1 MAPSMTTVE
10 APNGELAEKIFE
22 ALKNVYDPEI
32 PFNIVDLGLIY
43 ELRVNE
49 KGEVYIKMT
58 VTAPG
63 CPVGPWL
70 LDEVRDACNTVEGVS
85 KVDVELV
92 FDPPWTPEMM
102 SDEAHRALGI

>member
-1 MAPSMTTVE
+1 MISVSPSREMAERV
-10 APNGELAEKIFE
+10 LE
-22 ALKNVYDPEI
+22 ALKVVYDPEI

-43 ELRVNE
+43 ELNLNE
-49 KGEVYIKMT
+49 KGEVKVKMT
-58 VTAPG
+58 VTSPG

-70 LDEVRDACNTVEGVS
+70 LDEVRNACLSVPGIT

-102 SDEAHRALGI
+102 SEEAHKMLGI

>member
-1 MAPSMTTVE
+1 MISVSPSREMAERV
-10 APNGELAEKIFE
+10 LE
-22 ALKNVYDPEI
+22 ALKVVYDPEI

-43 ELRVNE
+43 ELNINE
-49 KGEVYIKMT
+49 KGEVKVKMT
-58 VTAPG
+58 VTSPG

-70 LDEVRDACNTVEGVS
+70 LDEVRNACLSVPGIT

-102 SDEAHRALGI
+102 SEGAHKMLGI

>member
-1 MAPSMTTVE
+1 MAERV
-10 APNGELAEKIFE
+10 LE
-22 ALKNVYDPEI
+22 ALKVVYDPEI

-43 ELRVNE
+43 ELNLNE
-49 KGEVYIKMT
+49 KGEVKVKMT
-58 VTAPG
+58 VTSPG

-70 LDEVRDACNTVEGVS
+70 LDEVRNACLSVPGIT

-102 SDEAHRALGI
+102 SEEAHKMLGI

>member
-1 MAPSMTTVE
+1 MAERV
-10 APNGELAEKIFE
+10 LE
-22 ALKNVYDPEI
+22 ALKVVYDPEI

-43 ELRVNE
+43 ELNINE
-49 KGEVYIKMT
+49 KGEVKVKMT
-58 VTAPG
+58 VTSPG

-70 LDEVRDACNTVEGVS
+70 LDEVRNACLSVPGIT

-102 SDEAHRALGI
+102 SEEAHKMLGI

>member
-1 MAPSMTTVE
+1 MISVSPSREMAERV
-10 APNGELAEKIFE
+10 LE
-22 ALKNVYDPEI
+22 ALKVVYDPEI

-43 ELRVNE
+43 ELNINE
-49 KGEVYIKMT
+49 KGEVKVKMT
-58 VTAPG
+58 VTSPG

-70 LDEVRDACNTVEGVS
+70 LDEVRNACLSVPGIT

-102 SDEAHRALGI
+102 SEEAHKMLGI